1 MKRRASIFFWG
12 IISVLLLVVF
22 GISSGNFVYAFYF
35 LMFFLPLI
43 ILTSHIF
50 SSILVPRYLM
60 KKRYGKFA
68 LLSLYTII
76 ISLDL
81 EFVIVFIAFL
91 LISIY
96 DFENMNTIV
105 SSYKWMPVLIY
116 FIVLLAGFI
125 NVLSQLMQG
134 QSAEASKK
142 DASIMVRSERKNR
155 RIQYREIKYIE
166 SMADYVRIYLD
177 NGEML
182 ITREK
187 ISHLDMKLPENFIRI
202 HRSYIVNISFMES
215 YDKEELRIGGKELP
229 ISRTYKKEVINILEN
244 QTSFSIVK

>member
-1 MKRRASIFFWG
+1 MKRRASILYWG
-12 IISVLLLVVF
+12 IISILLLIGF

-35 LMFFLPLI
+35 LMFFLPVI

-50 SSILVPRYLM
+50 NSILVPHYLM

-91 LISIY
+91 LISFY
-96 DFENMNTIV
+96 DFENMDTII
-105 SSYKWMPVLIY
+105 SSYKWMPVIIY
-116 FIVLLAGFI
+116 FIVLLAAFI
-125 NVLSQLMQG
+125 SVLSQLMQG
-134 QSAEASKK
+134 QSAETMKK
-142 DASIMVRSERKNR
+142 EASIMVRSERKNR
-155 RIQYREIKYIE
+155 RIQFRDIKYIE

-177 NGEML
+177 SGENV

-187 ISHLDMKLPENFIRI
+187 ISHLDKKLPDIFLRI
-202 HRSYIVNISFMES
+202 HRSYIVNLSFLVS
-215 YDKEELRIGGKELP
+215 YDREELSIGGKELP
-229 ISRTYKKEVINILEN
+229 ISRTYKKEVMNILEN
-244 QTSFSIVK
+244 QTSPSVVN